1 MASFYQKYKNVIK
14 WGLLVLVL
22 AFVGQFVW
30 NSNLEVIGGYLRKM
44 PFTFLGVVG
53 LSFFAYLSATIA
65 WRLCM
70 GNDGDKTGIL
80 QLFMIRHVGEMLS
93 VFNPTSVIAGETL
106 KAHYLAKNGMDNKRS
121 ISSILLSR
129 ILIILSALL
138 LIILSSLYLIFGV
151 LGDNQGLPIII
162 MALIVIGGFGYL
174 LARFLLHS
182 KLYLHKAVSKLQRRF
197 GNKYITDKLLDAIK
211 EINLEAHTF
220 YSHNKGK
227 LFWAFLLSVIHW
239 IFGAAEFY
247 LILKVLGFDIS
258 VVNAIAIEMG
268 VILFKTVGAIV
279 PGQVGVEEYANKV
292 MLEAVGIAGNE
303 VWLVV
308 SIMRRARQLF
318 WVGIAGVFYFFMEK
332 GYIKVINMTNR
343 WL

>member
-1 MASFYQKYKNVIK
+1 MSFFQKYKSYIK
-14 WGLLVLVL
+14 WGLLILVL

-30 NSNLEVIGGYLRKM
+30 NSDLEVIGGYLKKM

-53 LSFFAYLSATIA
+53 LSFFAYLSATLA

-70 GNDGDKTGIL
+70 GTDGTKTGLL

-106 KAHYLAKNGMDNKRS
+106 KAHYLAKSGVDNKRS
-121 ISSILLSR
+121 VSSILLSR
-129 ILIILSALL
+129 ILIIFSALL
-138 LIILSSLYLIFGV
+138 LIILSALYLILGV
-151 LGDNQGLPIII
+151 VGDNQGLPIII
-162 MALIVIGGFGYL
+162 LALIVVGGFGYL

-182 KLYLHKAVSKLQRRF
+182 KLYLYKVIVKLQKRF
-197 GNKYITDKLLDAIK
+197 GDKYITDKLLATIQ
-211 EINLEAHTF
+211 EINQEAHIF
-220 YSHNKGK
+220 YSNNKGRF
-227 LFWAFLLSVIHW
+227 FWAFVLSVLHW
-239 IFGAAEFY
+239 ILGAAEFY
-247 LILKVLGFDIS
+247 LILKVLGLDIS
-258 VVNAIAIEMG
+258 VVNAVAIEMG

-318 WVGIAGVFYFFMEK
+318 WVGVAGVFYFFMGRK
-332 GYIKVINMTNR
+332 I
-343 WL
+343 

>member
-1 MASFYQKYKNVIK
+1 MVSFYQKYKSIIK
-14 WGLLVLVL
+14 WVLLILVLV
-22 AFVGQFVW
+22 FVGQFVW
-30 NSNLEVIGGYLRKM
+30 NSDLEVISGYLKKM

-70 GNDGDKTGIL
+70 GNDGAKTGIY

-106 KAHYLAKNGMDNKRS
+106 KAHYLAKNGIDNKRS

-138 LIILSSLYLIFGV
+138 LIILSSLYLILGV
-151 LGDNQGLPIII
+151 LGDNQGLPIVII
-162 MALIVIGGFGYL
+162 ALVVVGGFGYL

-197 GNKYITDKLLDAIK
+197 GNKYITDNLLNSIQ
-211 EINLEAHTF
+211 EINQEAHTF
-220 YSHNKGK
+220 YTNNKWRF
-227 LFWAFLLSVIHW
+227 FWAFVLSVLHW
-239 IFGAAEFY
+239 ILGAAEFY
-247 LILKVLGFDIS
+247 LILKVLGLDIS
-258 VVNAIAIEMG
+258 IVNAVAIEMG
-268 VILFKTVGAIV
+268 VILFKTVGAII

-318 WVGIAGVFYFFMEK
+318 WVAIAGVFYFFMGRK
-332 GYIKVINMTNR
+332 S
-343 WL
+343 LS